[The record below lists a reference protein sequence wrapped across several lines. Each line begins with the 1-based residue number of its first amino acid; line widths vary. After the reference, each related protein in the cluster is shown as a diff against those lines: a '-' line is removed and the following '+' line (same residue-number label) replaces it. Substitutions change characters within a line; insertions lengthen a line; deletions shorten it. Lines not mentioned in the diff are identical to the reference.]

1 MPLLENMLVV
11 QDLSCGT
18 RVETCWTYQL
28 VVATLPCHRRAE
40 LLANLQPPVSAA
52 ESLLRW
58 QRCCSWAAQHL
69 LPLGTRVV
77 AAEHHLCLR

>member
-1 MPLLENMLVV
+1 MPFLKKMLVL
-11 QDLSCGT
+11 QDTSCGT
-18 RVETCWTYQL
+18 RADTCWTYQL
-28 VVATLPCHRRAE
+28 VVANLPCHRWAE
-40 LLANLQPPVSAA
+40 LLASLLQPVSAA
-52 ESLLRW
+52 ESLMHW